1 MGNLKKF
8 LGKFLSGG
16 EPTAAPTPAEDASGP
31 AQGAAETA
39 QADPAT
45 AESPREVNE
54 SEPAFEHPEQAL
66 SPITGIQYISASEA
80 SEAGAEGGSGQ
91 DRLVMVY
98 QGQDL
103 AFDVTEDM
111 KHLSATDFV
120 PRLIEQAYE
129 KYEILFDTD
138 DIFQVMM
145 LLRKAR
151 PAEQG

>member
-1 MGNLKKF
+1 MGNLKKL

-16 EPTAAPTPAEDASGP
+16 ESTAAHTPAEDASGP
-31 AQGAAETA
+31 AQGGAEPA

-45 AESPREVNE
+45 AESQSEVKD
-54 SEPAFEHPEQAL
+54 SEPALEHPEQAL
-66 SPITGIQYISASEA
+66 SPITDIHYISASES
-80 SEAGAEGGSGQ
+80 SEAGVEGGSGQ

-98 QGQDL
+98 KGQDL
-103 AFDVTEDM
+103 TFDVTDDM